1 MLPEEDRTP
10 LEEVAFA
17 VDSVEMD
24 AMVASFIHRWGVDGH
39 TAIVVSSMAYSMSA
53 IAAEDGEPAYDATE
67 PPCDCDDVAE
77 PQPGPARRSDRR
89 RRPYDTPLDGL
100 DGWTP

>member
-10 LEEVAFA
+10 LEELVFA

-24 AMVASFIHRWGVDGH
+24 AMIATFIHRWGVDGH
-39 TAIVVSSMAYSMSA
+39 TAILVSSMAYSMSA
-53 IAAEDGEPAYDATE
+53 LAAEDDVPAHDSTE
-67 PPCDCDDVAE
+67 PLCDCDE
-77 PQPGPARRSDRR
+77 PASPAPRRDRR